1 MIRKSTINL
10 KFANIGKLKK
20 LKEVAGESSTSLR
33 RRQWAM
39 VIAAFRKGS
48 EQ

>member
-20 LKEVAGESSTSLR
+20 LKEVAESKMLIELTK
-33 RRQWAM
+33 
-39 VIAAFRKGS
+39 VEKNFD
-48 EQ
+48 